1 MKFTQ
6 ENTTG
11 QEVSVANQRVWLYG
25 EDGTTLVKSVITNTN
40 GWADFGAQPER
51 FAIAYQVGKQWIYR
65 TISQNPGEIKVVSPF
80 NETLNGNCPVSK
92 TVEINAITGSDF
104 SARSNHPEWVIT
116 RNNNKFTICAARA
129 PLDGTFDLWTESSA
143 GYQKFAAINWEGES
157 TVTFS
162 PQAPTLS
169 NWSFTPAS
177 KPVTVFNVLIKNA
190 SQLAVFEQFVPVGD
204 LASTLNKPLNV
215 PKSTG
220 TGYNLVLQALD
231 EEANDYKIT
240 RAVDSL
246 TNLPAI
252 TLPEA
257 SIKTVTWNYADLTA
271 TWEANPASDF
281 DFFELNIEL
290 RKGLNL
296 VALLDKSQSS
306 FTMPQLPTE
315 LESSLGIATTVELA
329 SVDFAD
335 FSDLDSWLN
344 ATQNPAITLDELV
357 LKARS
362 AEDSVTRITH
372 K

>member
-1 MKFTQ
+1 
-6 ENTTG
+6 
-11 QEVSVANQRVWLYG
+11 
-25 EDGTTLVKSVITNTN
+25 
-40 GWADFGAQPER
+40 
-51 FAIAYQVGKQWIYR
+51 
-65 TISQNPGEIKVVSPF
+65 
-80 NETLNGNCPVSK
+80 
-92 TVEINAITGSDF
+92 
-104 SARSNHPEWVIT
+104 
-116 RNNNKFTICAARA
+116 
-129 PLDGTFDLWTESSA
+129 
-143 GYQKFAAINWEGES
+143 
-157 TVTFS
+157 
-162 PQAPTLS
+162 
-169 NWSFTPAS
+169 
-177 KPVTVFNVLIKNA
+177 VTVFNVLIKNA